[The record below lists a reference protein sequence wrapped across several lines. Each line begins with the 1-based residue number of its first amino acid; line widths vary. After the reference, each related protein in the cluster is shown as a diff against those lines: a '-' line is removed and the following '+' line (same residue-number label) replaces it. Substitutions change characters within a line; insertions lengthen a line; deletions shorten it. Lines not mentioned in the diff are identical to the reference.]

1 MIHNNFIVFE
11 KERRKSQIN
20 KFFKQKQFSFYGY
33 KSGLTDDI
41 NNK

>member
-1 MIHNNFIVFE
+1 MTRNNIKVLE

-33 KSGLTDDI
+33 ND
-41 NNK
+41 